1 MPETPSSAENL
12 ENLIHESHTYLNMT
26 KTCKIISEYVEGRV
40 TTGNSDEWI
49 RVATASLAKLE
60 AVAEAVNS
68 LHANSD
74 QCAHVTAASIVK
86 LEAVAETVNSL

>member
-12 ENLIHESHTYLNMT
+12 ENLWLIHESHQNL
-26 KTCKIISEYVEGRV
+26 KTCKIVSEYLEGRV
-40 TTGNSDEWI
+40 TTENSDEWV

-60 AVAEAVNS
+60 AVVEAVNS